1 MTLKNYFEGN
11 TIQKVDQSHQD
22 LADPISEDKK
32 EKNKIE
38 DNQSYFQ
45 GKMTE
50 TSVSFVLGD
59 PDPKEE
65 LEIEDSFPEPEAN
78 DRIQQP
84 ILPGLVERRKRLR

>member
-1 MTLKNYFEGN
+1 
-11 TIQKVDQSHQD
+11 
-22 LADPISEDKK
+22 
-32 EKNKIE
+32 
-38 DNQSYFQ
+38 
-45 GKMTE
+45 MTE
-50 TSVSFVLGD
+50 TAVSFVLGD

>member
-1 MTLKNYFEGN
+1 MLKNYFEGS
-11 TIQKVDQSHQD
+11 TKQKDDQSHQD
-22 LADPISEDKK
+22 LADSLTEGT
-32 EKNKIE
+32 EGNNKIA
-38 DNQSYFQ
+38 DNQSYFK

-50 TSVSFVLGD
+50 TAVSFVLGD